1 MQSSWMFKPK
11 YGIDIVS
18 KVVDCFA
25 TSYLDWSHNGVDWG
39 FKETNK
45 EGWHCMDVWID
56 SGNCEYYTE
65 TSFTERPVSNL
76 ELTESMFV
84 LLVEAGVAFR
94 DPDEEDDSNYYLHDV
109 DITEVLAALC
119 EDGTSVFA
127 PVGAKCYIYPAGDS
141 KRPPRHVDMLDA
153 LFTLEAA

>member
-25 TSYLDWSHNGVDWG
+25 TSYLDWNHNGVTWS

-45 EGWHCMDVWID
+45 EGWYCLDVWID
-56 SGNCEYYTE
+56 GGHCEYYTE
-65 TSFTERPVSNL
+65 TSFIERPVSSL

-127 PVGAKCYIYPAGDS
+127 PAGSKCYIYPVGDS
-141 KRPPRHVDMLDA
+141 KRSPRHVDMLDA